1 MSARVRR
8 GSAARAKPRRP
19 SAPSVKVPKK
29 IASRLPVDQARAN
42 KLAGLGFAFFILAM
56 GVAVLIA
63 LDIPSKAATS
73 AGAAIGRA
81 GFVVDGYQIVG
92 INRMNRSLV
101 DQVVGDELHRAA
113 DAGGMR
119 KAPQPL
125 VDVASIRSQLLRF
138 GWVEDARV
146 SRRLPD
152 TLVIDIVE
160 RRPAALWQDKQR
172 LALIDSNGVV
182 LDRVAVNDM
191 PDLPLLIGPGA
202 NAQARQLEALLDSAP
217 TLKPQLAAAT
227 WVGRRRWDL
236 SFQSGE
242 TVALP
247 EGQVAARDALAKF
260 VRLDRSA
267 GLLGRGLVRFDLRVP
282 GKMVVR
288 LPRSPGEAIAPAE
301 VVPTEEQ

>member
-19 SAPSVKVPKK
+19 SAPTVKVPQK
-29 IASRLPVDQARAN
+29 IAARLPVDQARAN
-42 KLAGLGFAFFILAM
+42 KLAGLGFGLFILAM
-56 GVAVLIA
+56 GVAVLVA

-73 AGAAIGRA
+73 AGAAVGRA

-92 INRMNRSLV
+92 INRMNRALV
-101 DQVVGDELHRAA
+101 DQVVSDELHRAA
-113 DAGGMR
+113 DSAGTR

-125 VDVASIRSQLLRF
+125 VDVAGIRQQLLRY
-138 GWVEDARV
+138 GWVQDARV

-172 LALIDSNGVV
+172 LALIDANGVV
-182 LDRVAVNDM
+182 LDRVPVNAM

-202 NAQARQLEALLDSAP
+202 NAQARKLDGLLDSAP
-217 TLKPQLAAAT
+217 TLKPQLASAT

-242 TVALP
+242 TIVLP
-247 EGQVAARDALAKF
+247 EGDAAARDALAKF
-260 VRLDRSA
+260 VKLDRSA
-267 GLLGRGLVRFDLRVP
+267 GLLGRGMVRFDLRIP

-288 LPRSPGEAIAPAE
+288 LPRAPGEAIAPAE
-301 VVPTEEQ
+301 VIPTED